1 MALRKG
7 RVTLVAQWLI
17 AAVVIGFAV
26 RELARQWQGVAPA
39 LTGLRL
45 DWLAVLGSGVL
56 VLATYLILVEAWRAT
71 LRVWAESLPY
81 STAAR
86 IWFVSNLGKY
96 VPGKVWQIAA
106 MGAMAQKAG
115 VSAAAAI
122 GSSLI
127 VNLVSVIAGFA
138 VIAVTAA
145 GRVGTVVATQPSRSG
160 SHATEIA
167 VIAVAVAGGIALL
180 LAPVAV
186 PRLATL
192 AGRVTGRSIPIPQV
206 PPRAIWV
213 AAASTVASWLL
224 YGIAFAVFAHG
235 VSPRATGNASSYIAV
250 YTGSYLA
257 GYLALFAPGGVGVR
271 EAVLVLAMPR
281 FGLASAA
288 DAAVIAITS
297 RLWLTILEILP
308 GLLLFRRRA
317 KQNARDQQ
325 SMNDGEDRS
334 HTSESA

>member
-1 MALRKG
+1 MARPRG
-7 RVTLVAQWLI
+7 RITLLAQWLI
-17 AAVVIGFAV
+17 AAVVIGFAG
-26 RELARQWQGVAPA
+26 RELAHQWKDVAPA
-39 LTGLRL
+39 LKGLRA
-45 DWLAVLGSGVL
+45 DWGRVLGSGAIVL
-56 VLATYLILVEAWRAT
+56 STYLILVEAWRAT
-71 LRVWAESLPY
+71 LRVWSESLPFG
-81 STAAR
+81 TAAR

-115 VSAAAAI
+115 VSAAAAV

-127 VNLVSVIAGFA
+127 VNLVSIVAGFA

-145 GRVGTVVATQPSRSG
+145 GKVGTAVGVGASSDGGRS
-160 SHATEIA
+160 AELA
-167 VIAVAVAGGIALL
+167 VIAIALAGAAALL

-192 AGRVTGRSIPIPQV
+192 AGRVTGRSIPIPRV

-213 AAASTVASWLL
+213 AAASTTASWLL
-224 YGIAFAVFAHG
+224 YGIAFSLFAHG

-271 EAVLVLAMPR
+271 EAILVLAMPR
-281 FGLASAA
+281 FGLASAP

-308 GLLLFRRRA
+308 GLLLLQRRRA
-317 KQNARDQQ
+317 AQPARAEHSD
-325 SMNDGEDRS
+325 DVE
-334 HTSESA
+334 

>member
-1 MALRKG
+1 LARP
-7 RVTLVAQWLI
+7 RRRITLLAQWLI
-17 AAVVIGFAV
+17 AAVVIGFAG
-26 RELARQWQGVAPA
+26 RELAHQWKDVAPA
-39 LTGLRL
+39 LKGLRA
-45 DWLAVLGSGVL
+45 DWGRVLGSGAIVL
-56 VLATYLILVEAWRAT
+56 STYLILVEAWRAT
-71 LRVWAESLPY
+71 LRVWSESLPFG
-81 STAAR
+81 TAAR

-115 VSAAAAI
+115 VSAAAAV

-127 VNLVSVIAGFA
+127 VNLVSIVAGFA

-145 GRVGTVVATQPSRSG
+145 GKVGTAVGVGASSDGGRS
-160 SHATEIA
+160 AELA
-167 VIAVAVAGGIALL
+167 VIAIAIAGGAALL

-192 AGRVTGRSIPIPQV
+192 AGRVTGRSIPIPRV

-213 AAASTVASWLL
+213 AAASTTASWLL
-224 YGIAFAVFAHG
+224 YGIAFALFAHG

-271 EAVLVLAMPR
+271 EAILVLAMPR
-281 FGLASAA
+281 FGLASAP

-308 GLLLFRRRA
+308 GLLLLQRRRA
-317 KQNARDQQ
+317 AQPARAEHSD
-325 SMNDGEDRS
+325 DVE
-334 HTSESA
+334 

>member
-1 MALRKG
+1 LPLPKG
-7 RVTLVAQWLI
+7 RVARIAQWLV
-17 AAVVIGFAV
+17 AAVVIGFAA
-26 RELARQWQGVAPA
+26 RELTRQWSEVAPA
-39 LTGLRL
+39 LRDIRFNWL
-45 DWLAVLGSGVL
+45 DILSSGVL
-56 VLATYLILVEAWRAT
+56 VVATYLILIEAWRAT
-71 LRVWAESLPY
+71 LRVWNESLPY
-81 STAAR
+81 ATATR

-106 MGAMAQKAG
+106 MGAMAQRSG

-127 VNLVSVIAGFA
+127 VNLVSIIAGFA

-145 GRVGTVVATQPSRSG
+145 GRVGAVVSTTSSRS
-160 SHATEIA
+160 TEIA
-167 VIAVAVAGGIALL
+167 VIAIATAGGFALL
-180 LAPVAV
+180 LAPAAV
-186 PRLATL
+186 PRLVKL
-192 AGRVTGRSIPIPQV
+192 AARVSGRTIAIPQV
-206 PPRAIWV
+206 PARAIWV
-213 AAASTVASWLL
+213 ALASTLTSWLL
-224 YGIAFAVFAHG
+224 YGFAFSLFAHG
-235 VSPRATGNASSYIAV
+235 VSPSATGNAVSYVAV

-308 GLLLFRRRA
+308 GVLLFRRGASQDTRGQLID
-317 KQNARDQQ
+317 K
-325 SMNDGEDRS
+325 
-334 HTSESA
+334 

>member
-1 MALRKG
+1 MARPRG
-7 RVTLVAQWLI
+7 RITLVAQWLI
-17 AAVVIGFAV
+17 AAVVIGFAG
-26 RELARQWQGVAPA
+26 RELAHQWKDVAPA
-39 LTGLRL
+39 LKGLRT
-45 DWLAVLGSGVL
+45 DWGRVLGSGAIVL
-56 VLATYLILVEAWRAT
+56 STYLILVEAWRAT
-71 LRVWAESLPY
+71 LRVWSESLPFG
-81 STAAR
+81 TAAR

-115 VSAAAAI
+115 VSAAAAV

-127 VNLVSVIAGFA
+127 VNLVSIVAGFA

-145 GRVGTVVATQPSRSG
+145 GKVGTAVGVGASSNGGRS
-160 SHATEIA
+160 AELA
-167 VIAVAVAGGIALL
+167 VIAIAIAGGAALL

-192 AGRVTGRSIPIPQV
+192 AGRVTGRSIPIPRV

-213 AAASTVASWLL
+213 AAASTTASWLL
-224 YGIAFAVFAHG
+224 YGIAFALFAHG

-271 EAVLVLAMPR
+271 EAILVLAMPR
-281 FGLASAA
+281 FGLASAP

-308 GLLLFRRRA
+308 GLLLLQRRRA
-317 KQNARDQQ
+317 AQPARAEHSD
-325 SMNDGEDRS
+325 DVE
-334 HTSESA
+334 

>member
-1 MALRKG
+1 MARPRG
-7 RVTLVAQWLI
+7 RITLLAQWLI
-17 AAVVIGFAV
+17 AAVVIGFAG
-26 RELARQWQGVAPA
+26 RELAHQWKDVAPA
-39 LTGLRL
+39 LKGLRA
-45 DWLAVLGSGVL
+45 DWGRVLGSGAIVL
-56 VLATYLILVEAWRAT
+56 STYLILVEAWRAT
-71 LRVWAESLPY
+71 LRVWSESLPFG
-81 STAAR
+81 TAAR

-115 VSAAAAI
+115 VSAAAAV

-127 VNLVSVIAGFA
+127 VNLVSIVAGFA

-145 GRVGTVVATQPSRSG
+145 GKVGTAVGVGASSDGGRS
-160 SHATEIA
+160 AELA
-167 VIAVAVAGGIALL
+167 VIAIAIAGGAALL

-192 AGRVTGRSIPIPQV
+192 AGRVTGRSIPIPRV

-213 AAASTVASWLL
+213 AAASTTASWLL
-224 YGIAFAVFAHG
+224 YGIAFALFAHG

-271 EAVLVLAMPR
+271 EAILVLAMPR
-281 FGLASAA
+281 FGLASAP

-308 GLLLFRRRA
+308 GLLLLQRRRA
-317 KQNARDQQ
+317 AQPARAEHSD
-325 SMNDGEDRS
+325 DVE
-334 HTSESA
+334 